1 MTPAGQNSAVAG
13 ARSNLSSGA
22 PAVGGRRR
30 RTSLHGPNRLRLG
43 IFGANCSSDLA
54 VTRVPERWDATWEN
68 NEAVARI
75 ADAAGIEF
83 MLPIARWRGYG
94 GATDFQHSTFETI
107 TWACGLLAATKDL
120 TVFGT
125 VHAPLISPIV
135 AAKQIVTAD
144 LMSRGRFGLNVV
156 CGWNEDEFEMFS
168 QALREHDARYAFGQE
183 WLDVVLGL
191 WERERPFDYEGQFIQ
206 VKGCV
211 GSPKPWGGSRP
222 VLMNAGASG
231 AGRSFGARNCDF
243 LFTIV
248 ADLAKA
254 RDDVAEIKRLAA
266 RLGHDTL
273 DVLTASYVV
282 CRATQREAEDYHH
295 YYAVENADGYAVE
308 RLMTLQGQHT
318 QGRPPELQQKFK
330 ERFAGGHGSF
340 PLVGSPDRI
349 AEQLGQVAA
358 AGLAGTTLS
367 FVDYRA
373 ELPFFVAEVLPR
385 LERMGLRLP
394 ARVPAEAIA

>member
-1 MTPAGQNSAVAG
+1 
-13 ARSNLSSGA
+13 
-22 PAVGGRRR
+22 
-30 RTSLHGPNRLRLG
+30 
-43 IFGANCSSDLA
+43 
-54 VTRVPERWDATWEN
+54 VPERWDASWEN
-68 NEAVARI
+68 NEAVARL

-94 GATDFQHSTFETI
+94 GVTDFQHSTFETI

-125 VHAPLISPIV
+125 VHVPLISPIV
-135 AAKQIVTAD
+135 AAKQFVTVD
-144 LMSRGRFGLNVV
+144 HMSRGRFGLNIV

-168 QALREHDARYAFGQE
+168 QALREHDTRYAFGQE

-191 WERERPFDYEGQFIQ
+191 WERERPFDYDGRFIR
-206 VKGCV
+206 VKGAV
-211 GSPKPWGGSRP
+211 ASPKPWGGSRP
-222 VLMNAGASG
+222 ILMNAGAST

-243 LFTIV
+243 LFTVV
-248 ADLAKA
+248 ADLEKA
-254 RDDVAEIKRLAA
+254 RDDVAEIKRVAA
-266 RLGHDTL
+266 GLGRDSL
-273 DVLTASYVV
+273 DVLTTSYVV
-282 CRATQREAEDYHH
+282 CRPSQREAEEYHH

-308 RLMTLQGQHT
+308 RLMTLQGLHT
-318 QGRPPELQQKFK
+318 KGRPPELQQKFK

-340 PLVGSPDRI
+340 PLIGAPDHV
-349 AEQLGQVAA
+349 AEQLSQIAA

-385 LERMGLRLP
+385 LERMGLR
-394 ARVPAEAIA
+394 VPAHPPIKSIA